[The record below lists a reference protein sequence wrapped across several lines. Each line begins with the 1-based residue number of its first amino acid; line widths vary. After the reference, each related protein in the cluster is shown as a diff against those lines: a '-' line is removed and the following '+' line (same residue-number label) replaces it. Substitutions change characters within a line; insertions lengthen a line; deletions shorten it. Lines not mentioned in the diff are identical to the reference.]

1 MRDGRRIGVLGAGAV
16 GGALAALLD
25 RAGHEVLV
33 TARGEH
39 ADALRAHGLLL
50 TGGWGE
56 SVHPLAVVDR
66 LPADLDLV
74 VLATK
79 AHDSAAALEA
89 ARACDGVP
97 VVVVQNGLGGADA
110 VRDALPHSPV
120 AIGLALFAASLV
132 GPGRIAIT
140 GPAGL
145 TLGGDAAALAVAL
158 PLLTEALPA
167 PVGTASDVLG
177 AQWTKLLVNQ
187 VNALPAITGLS
198 VQQVVAHDALRRL
211 LVASMRETAAVGR
224 ALGVAWATIGPV
236 GPAAVDAL
244 LAEHAA
250 PGGSL
255 PGETLPSPS
264 LPCETLPGEEV
275 PRALAAGMGDEPN
288 PASTLQSIR
297 RGRTTEIDAL
307 NGAVVAAGVRAG
319 IATPVNA
326 ALVALVHGVERSG
339 AFLAPEAV
347 VAAVERGL
355 GDR

>member
-89 ARACDGVP
+89 ARECDGVP

-167 PVGTASDVLG
+167 PVGTAGDVLG

-244 LAEHAA
+244 LAERAA

-255 PGETLPSPS
+255 PGED
-264 LPCETLPGEEV
+264 V

-307 NGAVVAAGVRAG
+307 NGAVVAAGGRAG

-347 VAAVERGL
+347 VTAVERGL

>member
-79 AHDSAAALEA
+79 AHDSVAALEA

-167 PVGTASDVLG
+167 PVGTASNVLG

-224 ALGVAWATIGPV
+224 ALGVAWATIGPI

-255 PGETLPSPS
+255 PGED
-264 LPCETLPGEEV
+264 V

-307 NGAVVAAGVRAG
+307 NGAVVAAGGRAG